1 MDKKEDGKGKKQK
14 ISAAPSGKALIIDI
28 PFDRLKGLSDEERCT
43 YKYNGVQCHRGRA
56 YQGTYCDVHRDWD
69 YTMLSTEGI
78 PVPESPESLQAFLM
92 KMLNIVY
99 RNTSKTPQQLATIQT
114 IVKLLAKNAHYL

>member
-1 MDKKEDGKGKKQK
+1 MDKKDEKKPRTK
-14 ISAAPSGKALIIDI
+14 VATSPSGKAIIIDV
-28 PFDRLKGLSDEERCT
+28 PFKKLEPLSEGDRCT
-43 YKYNGVQCHRGRA
+43 YKYNDVQCHRGRA

-92 KMLNIVY
+92 KMLNLVY
-99 RNTSKTPQQLATIQT
+99 RNTTKTPQQLATIQT
-114 IVKLLAKNAHYL
+114 IVKLLAKNAHYLR